1 MLIPGHE
8 VFLLLHTGVF
18 TKLAKS
24 EVIVNTSVERRKNIE
39 KYFPLERKEEKE
51 EKFYFFPNGLLK
63 IANLI
68 T

>member
-1 MLIPGHE
+1 MLIPGQE
-8 VFLLLHTGVF
+8 VCLLLHTSVF

-24 EVIVNTSVERRKNIE
+24 KVIVNTSVEGRKNIE

-63 IANLI
+63 IASLI